1 MPRAESISPEIQV
14 IDHVAEKKK
23 KLKRLNTK
31 SSGLAAGTSVINS
44 SLFVQ
49 NVAQLKKICDRQR
62 KCENFCA
69 SGEATEID
77 CETRIKNATQNSLF
91 ASDFDCDF
99 DRMEFLTVLIYNFF
113 IK

>member
-1 MPRAESISPEIQV
+1 MPDLKDRV
-14 IDHVAEKKK
+14 VEKKK

-49 NVAQLKKICDRQR
+49 NVAQLKKICDRER

-69 SGEATEID
+69 IPSEID
-77 CETRIKNATQNSLF
+77 CETRIRNATQNSLLQAELDCNF
-91 ASDFDCDF
+91 ERMDFLKV
-99 DRMEFLTVLIYNFF
+99 RIY
-113 IK
+113 

>member
-1 MPRAESISPEIQV
+1 MPRVGSLSPESLQPPEASDSRV
-14 IDHVAEKKK
+14 VEKKK

-69 SGEATEID
+69 IGPAEID
-77 CETRIKNATQNSLF
+77 CETKLKNVTQNSLLP
-91 ASDFDCDF
+91 SELDCDF
-99 DRMEFLTVLIYNFF
+99 ERMNFLIVRIN
-113 IK
+113 